1 MAVNKNTIEPNHDTV
16 ARRWITDGPAAAYRG
31 RVRYAT
37 LSMTMLLYALLNIFV
52 LRLNTGMWLQVQGPY
67 HSGFLIPTLLSPL
80 NIFQFP
86 AYIPVTALVMSLLC
100 TAPIIIAQFYNLLY
114 AIPFVLMVF
123 FLGHNPVLSM
133 CLFVSATAASFEP
146 LRFKSKFVAS
156 VVCLIPVLLYW
167 FLFSG
172 GNPEQ
177 DILRWALLYSPWGL
191 AFLFSVAIFGL
202 VLTIGHFLR
211 YRPGIELP
219 VFGLLLAVTVLL
231 FHFKIGMNQRD
242 FQAEVY
248 RFSPDQIE
256 TFRNHS
262 ITPILQQELA
272 RRLKESPYL
281 SEELIMTQLRM
292 EWRWAFNNDILIP
305 QPTTGISPVSLARQ
319 EKLRIEV
326 ARMEA
331 ITHHIDKFIAAHP
344 QNRKVVDA
352 IYYKALLT
360 DMKVDARALRDED
373 TLKFYYD
380 IPSAH
385 CETTWQ
391 DILNRFADTDVAIE
405 ARWRLAWLQASHKT
419 AKASDPYNYDEP
431 LSLLSQARDLC
442 DQALQKRQPP
452 AEEKSGWTHQ
462 LETIFSPPPSSLN
475 YAQLYD
481 LRQRI
486 EILMLLISKENRTGH
501 LKNEERLAEF
511 AGLDPHQLNYQDRLK
526 ELMLNSP
533 KPDPLQDNIELAQAL
548 LIKEPF
554 EKATRLAAISQQ
566 YAGRDGALGATLALA
581 QLLSKKTLDE
591 KQHEQV
597 HELLQAAID
606 KNPDSFL
613 IQCARRILEKSASK

>member
-1 MAVNKNTIEPNHDTV
+1 
-16 ARRWITDGPAAAYRG
+16 
-31 RVRYAT
+31 
-37 LSMTMLLYALLNIFV
+37 LLYALLNIFV
-52 LRLNTGMWLQVQGPY
+52 LRLNTGMWVQLQGPY

-86 AYIPVTALVMSLLC
+86 AYILVTALLMSLLC
-100 TAPIIIAQFYNLLY
+100 TVPIIIAQFYNLLY

-123 FLGHNPVLSM
+123 FLGHNPVLSL
-133 CLFVSATAASFEP
+133 CLFASSTTASFEP

-172 GNPEQ
+172 SNPEQ

-191 AFLFSVAIFGL
+191 AFLFSVTIFGL
-202 VLTIGHFLR
+202 ILTIGHFLR
-211 YRPGIELP
+211 YRPGILLP

-231 FHFKIGMNQRD
+231 FSFKIGMDQRD
-242 FQAEVY
+242 FHAEVY
-248 RFSPDQIE
+248 RFSPEQIE

-272 RRLKESPYL
+272 RRLEKSPYL

-292 EWRWAFNNDILIP
+292 EWRWTFNNDISIV
-305 QPTTGISPVSLARQ
+305 QNFQQADGISPISLARQ
-319 EKLRIEV
+319 KKLRIEV

-331 ITHHIDKFIAAHP
+331 ITSHIDKFIANHQ
-344 QNRKVVDA
+344 QNSKVADA

-360 DMKVDARALRDED
+360 DMKIDALALRDED

-385 CETTWQ
+385 SESTWQ
-391 DILNRFADTDVAIE
+391 DILNRFADSDVAIE
-405 ARWRLAWLQASHKT
+405 ARWRLAWL
-419 AKASDPYNYDEP
+419 KAGRKPARVNDPYNYDEP
-431 LSLLSQARDLC
+431 SLILGQARDLC
-442 DQALQKRQPP
+442 DQALQRQRQPV
-452 AEEKSGWTHQ
+452 EEKSGWTHQ
-462 LETIFSPPPSSLN
+462 LKTIFSPPPSSIN
-475 YAQLYD
+475 YAQLCD

-486 EILMLLISKENRTGH
+486 EILILLISKENRTGH
-501 LKNEERLAEF
+501 LENEERLAEF
-511 AGLDPHQLNYQDRLK
+511 VSLDPHQLNYQDRLK

-548 LIKEPF
+548 LIKDPS
-554 EKATRLAAISQQ
+554 EKATQLSMIMQQ
-566 YAGRDGALGATLALA
+566 YTGRDGASGATLALA

-591 KQHEQV
+591 KKHEQV
-597 HELLQAAID
+597 HELLQTAID
-606 KNPDSFL
+606 KNPESYL
-613 IQCARRILEKSASK
+613 MQCARQILEKNPPDNT